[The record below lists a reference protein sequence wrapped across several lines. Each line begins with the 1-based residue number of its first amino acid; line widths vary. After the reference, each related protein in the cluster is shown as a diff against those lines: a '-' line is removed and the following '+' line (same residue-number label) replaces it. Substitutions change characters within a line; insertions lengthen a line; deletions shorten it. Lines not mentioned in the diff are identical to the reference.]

1 MNMQESSNRE
11 GRNNA
16 AAYSLDFTGGHSEDG
31 GIFHVKHGQS

>member
-1 MNMQESSNRE
+1 MQESSNCD
-11 GRNNA
+11 GGYNT